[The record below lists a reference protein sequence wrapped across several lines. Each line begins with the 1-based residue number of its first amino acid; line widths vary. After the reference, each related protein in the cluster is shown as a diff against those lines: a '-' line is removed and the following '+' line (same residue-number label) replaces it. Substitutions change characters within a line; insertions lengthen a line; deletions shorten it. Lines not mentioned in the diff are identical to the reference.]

1 MTIFGKTLVAAAA
14 IGGLA
19 APALAQYPNPYP
31 QPYPQPYGQQYPQGY
46 QQGGQNPIQQIVDQL
61 LGNRYNVTDRTAVQ
75 QCATAAIAQ
84 TSAQYRRPGYG
95 NGYNNGYNPNGQQAY
110 NQYGQPI
117 AQPYAQQGYPNAYG
131 ARVTAITDV
140 QRNRNGLRV
149 SGVIDSGR
157 FGQRNTNPG
166 DYGRQGY
173 GGGMASAYATRSGDL
188 TFRCNVDYRGAVTDL
203 RVRQNAAF
211 RR

>member
-19 APALAQYPNPYP
+19 APAAAQYPAPYP
-31 QPYPQPYGQQYPQGY
+31 QQPYAQPYGQYPQGQPGY
-46 QQGGQNPIQQIVDQL
+46 GQNPIQQIVDQL

-75 QCATAAIAQ
+75 QCATAAMSQA
-84 TSAQYRRPGYG
+84 SAQYRRPGYG
-95 NGYNNGYNPNGQQAY
+95 NGYNQNGNGYD
-110 NQYGQPI
+110 QYGRPI
-117 AQPYAQQGYPNAYG
+117 VQPYAQQNYAYG

-149 SGVIDSGR
+149 SGIIDSGR
-157 FGQRNTNPG
+157 FGAMRNN
-166 DYGRQGY
+166 QGY
-173 GGGMASAYATRSGDL
+173 YGQQGYSNGMATAYAQRSGDL
-188 TFRCNVDYRGAVTDL
+188 TFRCNVDYRGAVTEL

>member
-1 MTIFGKTLVAAAA
+1 MTFFGKTLVAAAA

-19 APALAQYPNPYP
+19 APAAAQYPAPYQ
-31 QPYPQPYGQQYPQGY
+31 QPYAQPYAQPYGQY
-46 QQGGQNPIQQIVDQL
+46 QQGYGQNPIQQIVDQL

-75 QCATAAIAQ
+75 QCAAAAMSQ
-84 TSAQYRRPGYG
+84 ASAQYRRPGYG
-95 NGYNNGYNPNGQQAY
+95 NGYNQSGNGYD
-110 NQYGQPI
+110 QYGRPVV
-117 AQPYAQQGYPNAYG
+117 QPYAQQNYPNAYG

-149 SGVIDSGR
+149 SGIIDSGR